1 MMIFH
6 ILIQGQILD
15 RIIQNIQDLIQDKA
29 KVLVEVGVVKVEEI
43 KDKIIIKNINQN
55 NKLKKTI

>member
-1 MMIFH
+1 MIFH